1 MPNRHRTTEEL
12 AFNRTVGN
20 NIKYLR
26 KIRNFTQ
33 TRVARDLDCTFQQ
46 VQKYE
51 KGSNGVSG
59 LKLKKLAK
67 LFDIK
72 TDIIIDPN
80 FIPYHKGFT
89 GKMDWLQHE
98 AEIEEEQKRQAYR
111 KEFMEENKDVNH
123 KT

>member
-111 KEFMEENKDVNH
+111 EEFMEENKDVNH
-123 KT
+123 KA

>member
-33 TRVARDLDCTFQQ
+33 SRVARDLDCTFQQ
-46 VQKYE
+46 IQKYE

-59 LKLKKLAK
+59 LKLQKLAK

-72 TDIIIDPN
+72 TDVIIDPN

-111 KEFMEENKDVNH
+111 EEFMKENKNVNH
-123 KT
+123 KA